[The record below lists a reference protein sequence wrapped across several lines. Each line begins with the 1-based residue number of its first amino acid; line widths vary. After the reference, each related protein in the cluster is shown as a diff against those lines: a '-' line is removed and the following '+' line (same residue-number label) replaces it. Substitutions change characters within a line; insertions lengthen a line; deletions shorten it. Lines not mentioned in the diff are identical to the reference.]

1 MGELGFEGKTVAV
14 TGAASGIG
22 EATAKLLGDLGARV
36 VGLDRNDPTVALE
49 RFVRIDLCDEPS
61 IADAAE
67 TLLGLPAPLDALIH
81 CAGLPQTA
89 PGLDVFLAGF
99 VGPREL
105 TERMITGLGPGS
117 AIVSVASTAA
127 YGWASQRERLDELL
141 ATSGFAEA
149 RDWCVAN
156 LATAGENYALAK
168 GAVCAYV
175 VERSTDLAAAGIRIN
190 CVCPG
195 QTDTPM
201 TEAFRRAH
209 PEVMAKLVL
218 PLGHAARAEEQAWVF
233 AFLASPRASF
243 VTGSILNVDGG
254 YWAALA
260 SGRVTR

>member
-1 MGELGFEGKTVAV
+1 MVAV

-36 VGLDRNDPTVALE
+36 IGLDRHDPVVGLE
-49 RFVRIDLCDEPS
+49 RFVRVDLCDERS
-61 IADAAE
+61 IGDAAE
-67 TLLGLPAPLDALIH
+67 ALLSHPSPIDALIH

-105 TERMITGLGPGS
+105 TEGVLPHLRAGS
-117 AIVSVASTAA
+117 AIVCVASTAA
-127 YGWASQRERLDELL
+127 YAWASQRERLDQLL

-149 RDWCVAN
+149 RDWCAAN
-156 LATAGENYALAK
+156 LATDGENYALAK
-168 GAVCAYV
+168 GAVCGYV
-175 VERSTDLAAAGIRIN
+175 IERSTDLAAAGIRIN
-190 CVCPG
+190 CICPG
-195 QTDTPM
+195 QTETPM
-201 TEAFRRAH
+201 TEAFRRDH
-209 PEVMAKLVL
+209 PEVMAKLFL
-218 PLGHAARAEEQAWVF
+218 PLGRAGQAEEQAWVF